1 MNLNRYN
8 LCKGDL
14 IGCLEGMPVRVV
26 EQMLDA
32 QVAQG
37 NTPNIKILQNK
48 VDTPARFGGFD
59 WNKTPQ
65 GVAYWSKII
74 NKRDFS
80 DVPGYC
86 PEEKVEVFR
95 PEPFSRVLGVSITG
109 KTTKE
114 YIFIGYIPGAK
125 YPNMVCTPNAFEAY
139 KKGIKP
145 LDITMVKG
153 ISPAPPQKIRLTLK
167 DISEGKGVG
176 IDPNL
181 IEIVK

>member
-1 MNLNRYN
+1 MNRYN
-8 LCKGDL
+8 LNKGHF
-14 IGCLEGMPVRVV
+14 IGGLEGMPIKVV

-32 QVAQG
+32 QTAQG
-37 NTPNIKILQNK
+37 NPCNIKIFQNK

-65 GVAYWSKII
+65 GVAYWSRII

-80 DVPGYC
+80 MIEDAPT
-86 PEEKVEVFR
+86 EEPKEFK
-95 PEPFSRVLGVSITG
+95 PEPFSRVLGVSVTG

-114 YIFIGYIPGAK
+114 YVYIGYIPDAK

-139 KKGIKP
+139 KRGDKP
-145 LDITMVKG
+145 LDITMVRS
-153 ISPAPPQKIRLTLK
+153 ISPAPPMKVKLTLK
-167 DISEGKGVG
+167 DISEGKGIG
-176 IDPNL
+176 IDPSL